1 MKKILLVSIFFL
13 LINCSKP
20 KAVFICGDHVCI
32 NNAEANQYFEE
43 NMTIQ
48 VQIIDKKKD
57 SEFDLV
63 ELNLRHNK
71 DNRKEVTFSKSLT
84 KNEVRPLSKE
94 EIQRKKEELKKKKK
108 NKKIV
113 KKYEKNKIKKKEK
126 KIKDNNLKKNIDI
139 NKKLIK
145 RKDLVDVCTFVE
157 KCSIEEI
164 SKFLIKQGKDKNYP
178 DLTLRN

>member
-1 MKKILLVSIFFL
+1 M
-13 LINCSKP
+13 
-20 KAVFICGDHVCI
+20 
-32 NNAEANQYFEE
+32 
-43 NMTIQ
+43 
-48 VQIIDKKKD
+48 
-57 SEFDLV
+57 
-63 ELNLRHNK
+63 NLRHNK

-94 EIQRKKEELKKKKK
+94 EIQKKKEELKKKKK
-108 NKKIV
+108 NKKII

-126 KIKDNNLKKNIDI
+126 KIKKNDLKKNIDI